1 MICDELDLEAVGLA
15 VVDDVAA
22 VVVGVVVDK
31 PRFRS
36 YDDDLF
42 DLLLESLSVRR
53 DSLARSG
60 LPSFL

>member
-15 VVDDVAA
+15 VVDDVA
-22 VVVGVVVDK
+22 VDVVGVVVDR

-36 YDDDLF
+36 YEDDLL

-53 DSLARSG
+53 DSLALSG

>member
-15 VVDDVAA
+15 VVGDVAV
-22 VVVGVVVDK
+22 VVVGVVADR